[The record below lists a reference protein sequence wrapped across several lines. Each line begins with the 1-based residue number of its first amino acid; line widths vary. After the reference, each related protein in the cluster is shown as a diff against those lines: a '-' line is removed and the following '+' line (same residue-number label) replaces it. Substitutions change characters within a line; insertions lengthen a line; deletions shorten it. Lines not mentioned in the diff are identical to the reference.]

1 MPDRILGDREKAMEE
16 SYFRREDAKL
26 LAKLRDKAGLD
37 DIALALGEKLQVD
50 NPELLARVKQVGV
63 SIDTAPALF
72 LAPMVQVAWAGG
84 SVIKAERDAVL
95 RIARERGVDPAS
107 PAYAQLEQWLKDR
120 PDDAVFD
127 TAVEIIKYGFAVLP
141 AAEKEERIKRI
152 VDACHEVA
160 EASSSSLGWILGI
173 RSVSDSEASTLDA
186 IASKSNR
193 HGPMRRQI
201 DHENSTA
208 ESRRAYDGTLHAH
221 VDRGGLVRWRRPC

>member
-50 NPELLARVKQVGV
+50 NPELLARVKQVGL

-127 TAVEIIKYGFAVLP
+127 TSVAIIKYGFAVLP

-186 IASKSNR
+186 IAS
-193 HGPMRRQI
+193 
-201 DHENSTA
+201 TL
-208 ESRRAYDGTLHAH
+208 RRAPPPKA
-221 VDRGGLVRWRRPC
+221 